1 MMMNEIW
8 NKRIDCGSRTYFF
21 DMKETKEGKKI
32 LQLRRQDFVKE

>member
-21 DMKETKEGKKI
+21 DMKETKEGKKSYNYG
-32 LQLRRQDFVKE
+32 DKTS